1 VVNSGALADDRQHA
15 QEFGTAVHDDKSQSE
30 GHTADTVWCDGACF
44 FARYLIGTLACRR
57 ADVGVVDISPMFVRA
72 MRIAVQSCGIR
83 VHPPL
88 LNGVTIIRYLCW
100 PPLRYRSSR
109 LSLFFHFADC
119 TVGSVLMRRR
129 CIHCSG
135 SGAYSFFPA
144 AVGGSAA
151 PPPDATATTLRAGRG
166 FLLRCIAWA
175 TTLSLR
181 HRNQHCRIT
190 TCPHTGC
197 HVSTIYFSHPPIA
210 PLNLI
215 PQKPQRISPLIA
227 RR

>member
-1 VVNSGALADDRQHA
+1 MPGLRYKVA
-15 QEFGTAVHDDKSQSE
+15 FW
-30 GHTADTVWCDGACF
+30 HTGITDTPAT
-44 FARYLIGTLACRR
+44 I
-57 ADVGVVDISPMFVRA
+57 
-72 MRIAVQSCGIR
+72 
-83 VHPPL
+83 
-88 LNGVTIIRYLCW
+88 NGVTIIRYLCW
-100 PPLRYRSSR
+100 PPLRYRSSIHDFYLIFQIAR
-109 LSLFFHFADC
+109 SSYARPLYSLLSIGLGRVA
-119 TVGSVLMRRR
+119 
-129 CIHCSG
+129 G

-151 PPPDATATTLRAGRG
+151 PPTDATATTLRAGRG

-181 HRNQHCRIT
+181 HRNQHYRTT

-197 HVSTIYFSHPPIA
+197 HVSTIYFPHPPIA

>member
-1 VVNSGALADDRQHA
+1 M
-15 QEFGTAVHDDKSQSE
+15 HDDKSQSE
-30 GHTADTVWCDGACF
+30 GHTADTVWCDGGLF
-44 FARYLIGTLACRR
+44 FCALLDRDSRAARMWALSNRL
-57 ADVGVVDISPMFVRA
+57 PMFVCDA
-72 MRIAVQSCGIR
+72 GIAVQSGILAYR
-83 VHPPL
+83 NYRYTRHYKWRYDNSIFMLAAAPL
-88 LNGVTIIRYLCW
+88 PFFDTRYLIFQIA
-100 PPLRYRSSR
+100 RSSYAR
-109 LSLFFHFADC
+109 PLYSLLSIGLGRVA
-119 TVGSVLMRRR
+119 
-129 CIHCSG
+129 G

-151 PPPDATATTLRAGRG
+151 PPTDATATTLRAGRG

-181 HRNQHCRIT
+181 HRNQHYRTT

-197 HVSTIYFSHPPIA
+197 HVSTIYFPHPPIA